1 MINILLYQTLT
12 STIYEN
18 IYKKWYKND
27 KSKTSVLKWNE
38 EFSDKSY
45 SVSDIEDYFKYILK
59 NYEAV
64 TDNPLIRIYV
74 DKIENRITFTLKTGY
89 LDYLEPL
96 TSETMKLI
104 VIDWN

>member
-1 MINILLYQTLT
+1 M
-12 STIYEN
+12 
-18 IYKKWYKND
+18 
-27 KSKTSVLKWNE
+27 
-38 EFSDKSY
+38 
-45 SVSDIEDYFKYILK
+45 K

-74 DKIENRITFTLKTGY
+74 DKIENRITFTLKTEY

-96 TSETMKLI
+96 TPETIKLI